1 MTNLQS
7 FTKALSGLG
16 YVNVDGAFHFSH
28 ELGPDVVFVPNS
40 VAQCDIDIER
50 YTIMVHEDVWML
62 RSHAVINRLTALTG
76 QTQRIHGRA
85 CEIKRIDRGTATSFL
100 EYYHTAGYINSYYK
114 YGIYF
119 QQELLAVALF
129 AKCRT
134 FQKSEK
140 TITYKSSELTR
151 FACKTGIRIVGGL
164 EKVIQAFCLQYNVAH
179 LMTYADREWTD
190 GKTYFSLG
198 FQKTGVTP
206 PLTFWVNIHTGKRE
220 LFIDDTVNREGW
232 CIKKNLGNIK
242 LELTKNPR
250 T

>member
-1 MTNLQS
+1 MADFKS

-16 YVNVDGAFHFSH
+16 YVNADGAFHFSH

-40 VAQCDIDIER
+40 VVQCDINTER
-50 YTIMVHEDVWML
+50 YTIIVHEDVWIL
-62 RSHAVINRLTALTG
+62 RSYAVINRLTALTG
-76 QTQRIHGRA
+76 QTRRIHGRA
-85 CEIKRIDRGTATSFL
+85 CEIKRIHRGTAAGFL
-100 EYYHTAGYINSYYK
+100 DDYHTAGYTNSYYK

-134 FQKSEK
+134 FQITK
-140 TITYKSSELTR
+140 TTTSYRSSELTR
-151 FACKTGIRIVGGL
+151 FACKMGFRIVGGL
-164 EKVIQAFCLQYNVAH
+164 EKVIQAFCLQHDVAH

-198 FQKTGVTP
+198 FEKTGVTP
-206 PLTFWVNIHTGKRE
+206 PLTFWVNKRTGKRE
-220 LFIDDTVNREGW
+220 LFIDDTVNRKDW
-232 CIKKNLGNIK
+232 CMKKNLGNIK